1 MKYLIDQHEKTIKM
15 SNIINTYINAH
26 LQWISKLTAAI
37 YGGQI
42 PDRDVASVDN
52 VCALGKWIHG
62 EGNQLY
68 GNAKEFAELRE
79 KHRRFH
85 LAVGQVIDLVNANK
99 MDEAKAEIASGEFR
113 QISGEVIN
121 LLSRLRNSIKGA
133 DTARSPI
140 ATKVAG
146 HGLNP

>member
-1 MKYLIDQHEKTIKM
+1 MPQP
-15 SNIINTYINAH
+15 INLYINAH

-42 PDRDVASVDN
+42 PDRAVSSVDN

-79 KHRRFH
+79 KHRQFH
-85 LAVGQVIDLVNANK
+85 LAVGQVLDLVNADK
-99 MDEAKAEIASGEFR
+99 MAEAKAEIAAGAFR
-113 QISGEVIN
+113 KISGEVIN
-121 LLSRLRNSIKGA
+121 LLSRLRNSVRGA
-133 DTARSPI
+133 DVAHPSVV
-140 ATKVAG
+140 AKVAG
-146 HGLNP
+146 RGLNP